1 MPNIP
6 LCILRGQR
14 EACTGIAWLD
24 TPTPLTSHLTT
35 GAPLPEEG
43 GGAGVVSQHTS
54 SNSGTGSS
62 SKSISSSGN
71 GGTSVTSP
79 RPGANGPNLAI
90 PNLRANVTSPGLR
103 AVSDTPSHLAN
114 KTDRKSGGVGGGGG
128 GGGGQDRTTPEGV
141 LDRERERG
149 KGLGVHQHVL
159 SVGRDGH
166 VIVQDVRNGYFP
178 RQHMA
183 RSIAVLSSQVLSYQ
197 HILSTHT
204 LSTHPINSL
213 QMYRYILSI
222 DDKSYPHILST
233 HPLQPPYHPH
243 IPQHS
248 YAPLCFA
255 SLPTG
260 TCGLF
265 CRGRVS
271 RRSAGIDG

>member
-1 MPNIP
+1 M
-6 LCILRGQR
+6 
-14 EACTGIAWLD
+14 
-24 TPTPLTSHLTT
+24 
-35 GAPLPEEG
+35 
-43 GGAGVVSQHTS
+43 VSQHTS
-54 SNSGTGSS
+54 NNSGTGSS

-79 RPGANGPNLAI
+79 HPGANGPNLASS
-90 PNLRANVTSPGLR
+90 NLRANVTSPSLR

-128 GGGGQDRTTPEGV
+128 GGQDKTTPEGGR
-141 LDRERERG
+141 DREGERD

-197 HILSTHT
+197 HTPSIHPNNPPCQHTSCQHTLPTHT
-204 LSTHPINSL
+204 LSTHPINSQ
-213 QMYRYILSI
+213 QMDRYILSI

-233 HPLQPPYHPH
+233 QPINPPSPTTLSPSHPPTLLCPPL
-243 IPQHS
+243 
-248 YAPLCFA
+248 LCL
-255 SLPTG
+255 SSNRDMWLI
-260 TCGLF
+260 L
-265 CRGRVS
+265 
-271 RRSAGIDG
+271 